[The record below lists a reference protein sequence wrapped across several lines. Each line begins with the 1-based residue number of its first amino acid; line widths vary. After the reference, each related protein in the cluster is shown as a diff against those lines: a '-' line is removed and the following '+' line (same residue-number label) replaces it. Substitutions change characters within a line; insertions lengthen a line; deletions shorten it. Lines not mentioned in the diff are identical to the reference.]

1 MNVGIR
7 TTKLS
12 EAAYVTEIKNYT
24 FHLPSSLNVEERRL
38 TDKEDLY
45 YIYLGNVDKF
55 NAKVRELAKLFS
67 K

>member
-1 MNVGIR
+1 MNVEIR

-12 EAAYVTEIKNYT
+12 EAEYVTEIKNYT
-24 FHLPSSLNVEERRL
+24 FHLPSFLNVEERGVA
-38 TDKEDLY
+38 DKEDLY
-45 YIYLGNVDKF
+45 YMYLGNVDRF